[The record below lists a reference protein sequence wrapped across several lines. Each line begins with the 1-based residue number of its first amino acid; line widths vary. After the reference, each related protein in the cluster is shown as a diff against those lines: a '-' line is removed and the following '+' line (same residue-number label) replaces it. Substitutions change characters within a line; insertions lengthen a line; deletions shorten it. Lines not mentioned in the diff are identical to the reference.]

1 MSIEK
6 EESPA
11 GGEYASPTA
20 APPPFGQ
27 LGQSIPAFNQV
38 MQVQHLELEKA
49 RLALEQ
55 ARFGLEQRRQG
66 FEERR
71 FAHTFALEQAQAV
84 RLHRCTSLRDF
95 YAPVQPD
102 GPAQSDQSAQSAPAD
117 GAASPPDDAAAATD
131 PAPVRTA

>member
-1 MSIEK
+1 MAISREI
-6 EESPA
+6 
-11 GGEYASPTA
+11 A
-20 APPPFGQ
+20 APAEA
-27 LGQSIPAFNQV
+27 PAPALSFEE
-38 MQVQHLELEKA
+38 MMRVQALELERG

-102 GPAQSDQSAQSAPAD
+102 GPAQSDQSAQPAPAD
-117 GAASPPDDAAAATD
+117 GAASPPDDAASAAD
-131 PAPVRTA
+131 PAPVRPA

>member
-1 MSIEK
+1 MTDASSP
-6 EESPA
+6 SPA
-11 GGEYASPTA
+11 LT
-20 APPPFGQ
+20 FDQ
-27 LGQSIPAFNQV
+27 LMELQS
-38 MQVQHLELEKA
+38 LELGRA

-95 YAPVQPD
+95 YAPVQPPEQ
-102 GPAQSDQSAQSAPAD
+102 GQGQSSKSAPAD
-117 GAASPPDDAAAATD
+117 GAASPPDDAAPAAGSAAEPAD
-131 PAPVRTA
+131 PAPVRPA

>member
-1 MSIEK
+1 MAISREIAA
-6 EESPA
+6 PA
-11 GGEYASPTA
+11 GAG
-20 APPPFGQ
+20 APALSFEE
-27 LGQSIPAFNQV
+27 
-38 MQVQHLELEKA
+38 MMRVQALELERG

-102 GPAQSDQSAQSAPAD
+102 GAAQAEPPAQSAPAD
-117 GAASPPDDAAAATD
+117 CAASPADDAAPAAGSAAGPAD
-131 PAPVRTA
+131 PAPVRPAGTP

>member
-1 MSIEK
+1 ME
-6 EESPA
+6 
-11 GGEYASPTA
+11 
-20 APPPFGQ
+20 
-27 LGQSIPAFNQV
+27 LQS
-38 MQVQHLELEKA
+38 LELGRA

-95 YAPVQPD
+95 YAPVRTDERPE
-102 GPAQSDQSAQSAPAD
+102 QSAQSAPAD
-117 GAASPPDDAAAATD
+117 GAASPPDDAAPAAGSAAEPAD
-131 PAPVRTA
+131 PAPVRPA

>member
-1 MSIEK
+1 ME
-6 EESPA
+6 
-11 GGEYASPTA
+11 
-20 APPPFGQ
+20 
-27 LGQSIPAFNQV
+27 LQS
-38 MQVQHLELEKA
+38 LELGRA
-49 RLALEQ
+49 RLGLEQ

-102 GPAQSDQSAQSAPAD
+102 GPAQSYQSAQSAPAD
-117 GAASPPDDAAAATD
+117 GAASPPDDAAPAAGSAAEPAD
-131 PAPVRTA
+131 PAPVRPA